1 MILAFLSAHGSVAV
15 AAHAYRYDV
24 FIVLGALHAFAEE
37 AVDHLLVLGIV
48 PCSVFV
54 AVACP
59 LLVVAR
65 HGLVVG
71 CSHDYAHLVG
81 RPAVLWVVGVER
93 PSPHCRP
100 HEVAFEAEYQLE
112 NLCVEVVSAV
122 ICAESV
128 FHPRRKARRLVVQE
142 NASVTHGRLAVGEHT
157 FINIYAFVLFYRRV
171 GPIVPRRHADLARQ
185 FVYSVNRSA
194 PVAASNHYFFSHRGD
209 DVFLT
214 FAFERGLVYDLG
226 LDHLVYFG
234 RMPDGAHYDFRVGIA
249 GCLNFDATH
258 FVDVH
263 SKIPRRYHHSFA
275 VVAVHVDADFL
286 LVV

>member
-112 NLCVEVVSAV
+112 NLCVEVVAAV
-122 ICAESV
+122 IGAESV
-128 FHPRRKARRLVVQE
+128 FHPCGKARRLVVQE
-142 NASVTHGRLAVGEHT
+142 DAAVAHGRLPVGVHT
-157 FINIYAFVLFYRRV
+157 FINIYARVAFYGRI
-171 GPIVPRRHADLARQ
+171 GPVVPRRHADLARQ
-185 FVYSVNRSA
+185 LVYSVDCSA
-194 PVAASNHYFFSHRGD
+194 PVASGYDNLVARGCD
-209 DVFLT
+209 DVFLE
-214 FAFERGLVYDLG
+214 FAFKLGLVNHFL
-226 LDHLVYFG
+226 LHQPVYFG
-234 RMPDGAHYDFRVGIA
+234 RMTDSAYYYLCVGLA
-249 GCLNFDATH
+249 GG
-258 FVDVH
+258 
-263 SKIPRRYHHSFA
+263 
-275 VVAVHVDADFL
+275 
-286 LVV
+286 